1 MACTPTHRA
10 AADTRAPH
18 CAGAFAVTHLT
29 ATSPTCA
36 CRARLVKV
44 PSCNGR
50 GARPTWF
57 ARADARQLKGGS
69 DVAVDGTSVGEADLD
84 PVVVGIGVG
93 ARF

>member
-1 MACTPTHRA
+1 MH
-10 AADTRAPH
+10 
-18 CAGAFAVTHLT
+18 
-29 ATSPTCA
+29 
-36 CRARLVKV
+36 
-44 PSCNGR
+44 
-50 GARPTWF
+50 ARPTWF